1 MADFELSA
9 GSPVVLYL
17 RDPKEKIWGLLLSMT
32 TAGIAVRGIDLT
44 VFDDWMRQEA
54 RKEEVLLGL
63 LTLFYPMHRVER
75 LERDESVGPH
85 HELRRPVRERSGS
98 HGRRGR
104 AGPLQRR
111 ELTTAPRRRTPP

>member
-1 MADFELSA
+1 MADFELNA

-75 LERDESVGPH
+75 LERDESVGPITSYADRFAS
-85 HELRRPVRERSGS
+85 EV
-98 HGRRGR
+98 GRTVDEAARGR
-104 AGPLQRR
+104 FS
-111 ELTTAPRRRTPP
+111 EET